1 MHFFARGAS
10 VDPETTIYGAI
21 HRSLSSNNNNMGR
34 MGFWTS
40 SFSFSFRIERSTTQE
55 QEPKIPEPTTTAI
68 PASVGNGTT
77 CDKVLQLLA
86 ALYQLIESS
95 NIGKPPIN
103 VDFVNRKLTGKMQR
117 QLEESLIITSG
128 CLPDWTYWL
137 MQKYNFLFPF
147 ETRYQF
153 LQSTAY
159 GYTRLMAR
167 WQSLQM
173 RGNNNNNHQDG
184 EGGQHHLS
192 LLDSTHDQQQ
202 QPLLHQSTRHK
213 VKIPRE
219 NMLMSATKI
228 LDNFGAMDSTLE
240 VQYTGEE
247 GSGLGPTLEFYAAVS
262 KEFSKKTLAMWRHD
276 GDDGDSVGGGEYVS
290 NKNGLFPMPMSP
302 FQKTTSTG
310 KMTLKLF
317 ETLGRFIAKAMVDFR
332 IIDMPFSPAFF
343 KLLFS
348 ESQLVLPPRLQLLRV
363 SKGKRGSAE
372 RGMGWGFIGTCA

>member
-1 MHFFARGAS
+1 MHFFARGVS

-21 HRSLSSNNNNMGR
+21 HRSLSNNNMGR

-40 SFSFSFRIERSTTQE
+40 SFSFSFRFERSTQE
-55 QEPKIPEPTTTAI
+55 QEPKIPEPTTTTAI

-95 NIGKPPIN
+95 SSNNIGNPPIN

-117 QLEESLIITSG
+117 QLEESLIIASG

-147 ETRYQF
+147 ETRYHF

-173 RGNNNNNHQDG
+173 RGNNNNNNQDG
-184 EGGQHHLS
+184 EGGGQHHLS
-192 LLDSTHDQQQ
+192 LLDDQQQQ

-228 LDNFGAMDSTLE
+228 LDNFGAMESTLE

-276 GDDGDSVGGGEYVS
+276 DEDDSVGGEYVS
-290 NKNGLFPMPMSP
+290 NKNGLFPMPMAP

-317 ETLGRFIAKAMVDFR
+317 ETLGRFVAKAMVDFR

-348 ESQLVLPPRLQLLRV
+348 ESQLVLPPPSLQLLRV
-363 SKGKRGSAE
+363 RKRGI
-372 RGMGWGFIGTCA
+372 RGKGGWGFIGTCA

>member
-1 MHFFARGAS
+1 MHFFARGAA

-21 HRSLSSNNNNMGR
+21 HRSLSNSNNMGR

-40 SFSFSFRIERSTTQE
+40 SFSFSFRLERSAQE
-55 QEPKIPEPTTTAI
+55 QEPKVPEPTTTAT

-86 ALYQLIESS
+86 ALYQLIESNNNS
-95 NIGKPPIN
+95 SSVGKPPIH

-117 QLEESLIITSG
+117 QLEESLIIASD
-128 CLPDWTYWL
+128 CLPDWMYWL

-173 RGNNNNNHQDG
+173 RGNNNNNQDG
-184 EGGQHHLS
+184 EGQHLS
-192 LLDSTHDQQQ
+192 LLDATHEQQQQQ

-228 LDNFGAMDSTLE
+228 LDNFGAMESTLE

-262 KEFSKKTLAMWRHD
+262 KEFSKKTLSMWRHD
-276 GDDGDSVGGGEYVS
+276 DVVGDYVS
-290 NKNGLFPMPMSP
+290 SKSGLFPMPMSAS
-302 FQKTTSTG
+302 QKTTSTG

-317 ETLGRFIAKAMVDFR
+317 ETLGRFVAKAMVDFR

-343 KLLFS
+343 KILFS
-348 ESQLVLPPRLQLLRV
+348 ESQLVPLQLLRV
-363 SKGKRGSAE
+363 SKKGIRGKG
-372 RGMGWGFIGTCA
+372 